1 MRILRG
7 GLEIVV
13 PLVALTV
20 LLGIGQADV
29 WAAVPGYCGGYS
41 GTPTGTLGRG
51 LALGQAC
58 RDLYGPQAAPALV
71 RQDALGWVC
80 KVQGQPDKAINVD
93 GMHSACLRQHG
104 SGVQAT
110 LIGIGPTDWRC
121 LPSSDVRR
129 AVVPVLLFPRNKVK
143 AAEVPHVSAALQ
155 RISLL
160 MAGVKYFYQDR
171 TWVYMRPMNPF
182 VLLTQTS
189 ASEWRGMEGG
199 AWTSEWLQSDYHRRI
214 ISELDQSGWN
224 NLIHDAHAGLRIGAF
239 VGLGWTPDIPE
250 PQPKRPLS
258 ELLFPSAWAMG
269 RSGVP
274 LPISSKGE
282 VFSLPPSVT
291 DASCSPSETAYNAGY
306 ERAFYLVGNRLGTIF
321 KLPRTDQYPFQLP
334 FVQGVPTSVLKQSIM
349 WEGNG
354 TKSLLFHFEIMQFIE
369 WAVDH
374 WKY

>member
-1 MRILRG
+1 MKIIPVSVAVIASL
-7 GLEIVV
+7 L
-13 PLVALTV
+13 ALTV

-41 GTPTGTLGRG
+41 VTPPGPTARG
-51 LALGQAC
+51 LGLSQAC

-80 KVQGQPDKAINVD
+80 KVSGQPDKAINVN
-93 GMHSACLRQHG
+93 GMNTACVRQHG
-104 SGVQAT
+104 TGAMAT
-110 LIGIGPTDWRC
+110 LIGIGPADWRC
-121 LPSSDVRR
+121 LVPQLVKRV
-129 AVVPVLLFPRNKVK
+129 VVPVLLFPRNKVK
-143 AAEVPHVSAALQ
+143 AAEVAHVSAALQ
-155 RISLL
+155 RINLL

-171 TWVYMRPMNPF
+171 TWVYMQPSHPY
-182 VLLTQTS
+182 VLLTETS

-199 AWTSEWLQSDYHRRI
+199 AWTSEWLQSNYHRRI
-214 ISELDQSGWN
+214 ISELDHYWN
-224 NLIHDAHAGLRIGAF
+224 NLIKDAAGLRIGAF

-258 ELLFPSAWAMG
+258 ELLFPSAWALG
-269 RSGVP
+269 RSGP
-274 LPISSKGE
+274 PAGPISSKGE

-334 FVQGVPTSVLKQSIM
+334 FLQGVPTSVLKQSIM

-354 TKSLLFHFEIMQFIE
+354 TKSLLFHFEIMQVIE
-369 WAVDH
+369 WVVDH